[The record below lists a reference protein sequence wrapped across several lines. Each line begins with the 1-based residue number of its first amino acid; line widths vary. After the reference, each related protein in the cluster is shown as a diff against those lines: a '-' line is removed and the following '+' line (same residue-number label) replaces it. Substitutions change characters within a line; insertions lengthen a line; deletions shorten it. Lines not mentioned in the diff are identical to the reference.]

1 MKLDNNLL
9 STYIERMFT
18 GLIQDTGRI
27 ISVTEN
33 REGRE
38 FVIQTSLASQI
49 KMDDSVATNGVCLTA
64 TQISSDSFRCQA
76 IPVTL
81 EKTNLG
87 KLTEGSRVNLEL
99 SLRAEDRLGGHMVQ
113 GHVSGTGQILD
124 IRDFG
129 KTWEFDIGFDAPLRK
144 YMILEG
150 SIALDGIS
158 LTIARLFETNLTV
171 CIIPHTLEKTTL
183 GDKKVGESI
192 NLEVDMVAKYIES
205 FLTRD
210 PKLKA
215 DWSKNF

>member
-1 MKLDNNLL
+1 
-9 STYIERMFT
+9 MFT
-18 GLIQDTGRI
+18 GLIQDTGKI
-27 ISVTEN
+27 KSVTDN

-38 FVIQTSLASQI
+38 FVIETNLASQI
-49 KMDDSVATNGVCLTA
+49 KIDDSVATNGVCLTA
-64 TQISSDSFRCQA
+64 TQVDGKTFRCQA

-87 KLTEGSRVNLEL
+87 KLSEGSRVNLEL

-113 GHVSGTGQILD
+113 GHVSGTGQVLD

-129 KTWEFDIGFDAPLRK
+129 KTWEFDIGFEASLRK

-150 SIALDGIS
+150 SIAIDGIS
-158 LTIARLFETNLTV
+158 LTIARLYDSKLTV

-183 GDKKVGESI
+183 GDKILGDTV

-210 PKLKA
+210 PSLKA

>member
-1 MKLDNNLL
+1 
-9 STYIERMFT
+9 MFT

-27 ISVTEN
+27 LSVTEN

-38 FVIQTSLASQI
+38 FVIQTTLASQI
-49 KMDDSVATNGVCLTA
+49 NIDDSVATNGVCLTA
-64 TQISSDSFRCQA
+64 TQITSDSFRCQA

-87 KLTEGSRVNLEL
+87 RLVEGSRVNLEL
-99 SLRAEDRLGGHMVQ
+99 SLRAQDRLGGHMVQ

-129 KTWEFDIGFDAPLRK
+129 KTWEFDIGFSQSLRK

-150 SIALDGIS
+150 SIAIDGIS
-158 LTIARLFETNLTV
+158 LTIARLHDSKLTV

-183 GDKKVGESI
+183 SDKMVGDTI
-192 NLEVDMVAKYIES
+192 NLEVDMLAKYIES

-210 PKLKA
+210 PQLKN
-215 DWSKNF
+215 DWMKNF